1 MRAYLKSIDVW
12 HIVESGWINPNKA
25 STEFSK
31 DENIASSAND
41 KALHAIY
48 TSLCLEEFGRISR
61 CVIAKE
67 AWETLEIT
75 HEGSQIVKA
84 SKIQMLVSKFEEIRM
99 EEEETFDEFYSK
111 LSTIRNSTINLGK
124 KMTDVKIVKK
134 ILRSLPPRFIPQVA
148 TITQSQDLET
158 MRVEEL
164 VGSLQTFELFLP
176 KPQNSKIRDDE
187 EMAMMVRKFKKFLR
201 NNGNPRSRESKNSV
215 NPSHEVKCYECGGIG
230 HIRANCGNL
239 IKSKRKAF
247 NVTQSDESDQE
258 EKAENVANYVAFGV
272 SYDSHDDASES
283 NSLDSD
289 YGICDNE
296 SEEEGDLQ
304 DAYNHLFS
312 EYNKVKKLNKQ
323 HLQELKEVNLENDKL
338 SSALTDSHAIHDT
351 LKSENYSLTAKVKSL
366 ENDLKDSRN
375 HLKKFSNE
383 KLNHMLHNQ
392 KHSFDRI
399 GLGFDKSVVSS
410 TNVVSPSKLIF
421 VKPVCKEEN
430 LAKKK
435 EMLPLVSKGEKG
447 KGILTDSYVS
457 RSTPRRAHMPRNQ
470 PSQRFIPTCHHCG
483 KIGHIRPKCFQLN
496 NHESKRNYFRSRNSH
511 DEFFNMVRGVITQLN
526 DLAKI
531 TLLFPK

>member
-1 MRAYLKSIDVW
+1 
-12 HIVESGWINPNKA
+12 
-25 STEFSK
+25 
-31 DENIASSAND
+31 
-41 KALHAIY
+41 
-48 TSLCLEEFGRISR
+48 
-61 CVIAKE
+61 
-67 AWETLEIT
+67 LEIT

-124 KMTDVKIVKK
+124 KMTDAKIVKK

-148 TITQSQDLET
+148 AITQSQDLET

-164 VGSLQTFELFLP
+164 VGSLQTFELLLP
-176 KPQNSKIRDDE
+176 KPQNSKNLALKINTTKGKSVDLFDEEFGDDE
-187 EMAMMVRKFKKFLR
+187 EMAMMARKFKKFLR
-201 NNGNPRSRESKNSV
+201 NNGNSRSRESKNYV
-215 NPSHEVKCYECGGIG
+215 NPSHEVKCYECGGVG

-239 IKSKRKAF
+239 IKSKGKAF

-272 SYDSHDDASES
+272 SYDSQDDASES

-312 EYNKVKKLNKQ
+312 EYSKVKKLNKE
-323 HLQELKEVNLENDKL
+323 HLQKLKEVNLEKDKL
-338 SSALTDSHAIHDT
+338 SSTLTDSHAILDT
-351 LKSENYSLTAKVKSL
+351 LKSENHSLIAKVKSL
-366 ENDLKDSRN
+366 ENDLNDSRN

-392 KHSFDRI
+392 KHSFDRT

-421 VKPVCKEEN
+421 VKPICKEEN

-435 EMLPLVSKGEKG
+435 EMLPPVSRGEKG

-496 NHESKRNYFRSRNSH
+496 NHESKRDYFRSRNSH
-511 DEFFNMVRGVITQLN
+511 DELFNMVRGVITQLN
-526 DLAKI
+526 DLAKSHTSVPKMKKVWVKKENTTHPLRGSGGDL
-531 TLLFPK
+531 TLD